1 MFLLY
6 INYFLGIIEDNHK
19 QYNGKGM
26 KTRVTTETHTKV
38 EVNTDSE
45 ERMEEVAP
53 KGIGM
58 LDMVIAFDTT
68 GSMLFGHH
76 PNL

>member
-1 MFLLY
+1 
-6 INYFLGIIEDNHK
+6 
-19 QYNGKGM
+19 M

>member
-1 MFLLY
+1 
-6 INYFLGIIEDNHK
+6 
-19 QYNGKGM
+19 M

-38 EVNTDSE
+38 EVNNDSE
-45 ERMEEVAP
+45 ERIEEVVP

-68 GSMLFGHH
+68 GSMLFGNH